1 METTLPPPSE
11 ETAVVTRKSTL
22 TNEQRV
28 AIFLA
33 SLPENTAAS
42 ILQRLSPPVLGRV
55 ANSIRHLGVIPGEVR
70 QRVLGECLRGI
81 MEARDSV
88 MGDERT
94 ANSLLYQAVGEKRA
108 AALLGEKD
116 TKRGAFSG
124 LEGMSAE
131 QILSVIGREQPSVIA
146 MVLRY
151 LDPELS
157 ADVLNMVP
165 HEVSKQVMMILC
177 TGRPPSEAVVT
188 RVQNYIEA
196 RLGKTR
202 ESESA
207 DTGDVI
213 DRASAI
219 LQAVDHALSED
230 ILQAIDEQSPELG
243 TELRDRLFK
252 FDDIVRLNDMD
263 MRRIMQEVNMDTL
276 SIALRTAPMDVREKF
291 FSNMSKRAA
300 QGIKEDMKFSP
311 KVKLSEVEIKQKE
324 ITTII
329 RELDGQGE
337 ISIQGGGRNEYV

>member
-1 METTLPPPSE
+1 METTLPTE
-11 ETAVVTRKSTL
+11 ETAVVARNPQV

-28 AIFLA
+28 AIFVA
-33 SLPENTAAS
+33 SLPETTAAV
-42 ILQRLSPPVLGRV
+42 ILQRLAPGVLSRV
-55 ANSIRHLGVIPGEVR
+55 ANAIRTLGVVPGEVR

-88 MGDERT
+88 MGDEQT
-94 ANSLLYQAVGEKRA
+94 ANNLLYQAIGEKRA
-108 AALLGEKD
+108 SALLGEKD
-116 TKRGAFSG
+116 ENRAAFAS
-124 LEGMSAE
+124 LEGMGAE

-151 LDPELS
+151 LDPELA
-157 ADVLNMVP
+157 ADILNMVP
-165 HEVSKQVMMILC
+165 PAVSKQVMMILC
-177 TGRPPSEAVVT
+177 TGRPPSEAVVN

-196 RLGKTR
+196 RLGKTK

-207 DTGDVI
+207 DVGDVI

-291 FSNMSKRAA
+291 FNNMSKRAA
-300 QGIKEDMKFSP
+300 QGIKEDMDFSP

-337 ISIQGGGRNEYV
+337 ISIHGGGRNEYV

>member
-1 METTLPPPSE
+1 MENALVSTDDR
-11 ETAVVTRKSTL
+11 AVATRGSSMA
-22 TNEQRV
+22 NEQKV

-42 ILQRLSPPVLGRV
+42 ILQRLSPPVLARV
-55 ANSIRHLGVIPGEVR
+55 ASAIRDLGVISGEVR

-94 ANSLLYQAVGEKRA
+94 ANNLLFQAIGEKRA
-108 AALLGEKD
+108 TALLGEKEGQ
-116 TKRGAFSG
+116 RGAFSN
-124 LEGMSAE
+124 LAGMSAE
-131 QILSVIGREQPSVIA
+131 QILSIVGREQPSIIA
-146 MVLRY
+146 MLLRY
-151 LDPELS
+151 LDPEL
-157 ADVLNMVP
+157 AAEVLNMVP
-165 HEVSKQVMMILC
+165 AEVSKQVMMILC
-177 TGRPPSEAVVT
+177 TGRSPSEAVVQ
-188 RVQNYIEA
+188 RVHSYIEA

-202 ESESA
+202 EAEAA

-230 ILQAIDEQSPELG
+230 ILQSIDEHSPDLG

-291 FSNMSKRAA
+291 FNNMSKRAA
-300 QGIKEDMKFSP
+300 QGIKEDMEFSP
-311 KVKLSEVEIKQKE
+311 KMKLSEIEIKQKE
-324 ITTII
+324 ITSII

-337 ISIQGGGRNEYV
+337 ISIRGGGRNEYV

>member
-1 METTLPPPSE
+1 MELTTTKE
-11 ETAVVTRKSTL
+11 ETSVATRDATRS
-22 TNEQRV
+22 NEQNV

-33 SLPENTAAS
+33 SLPEKTAAV
-42 ILQRLSPPVLGRV
+42 ILQRLSPPVLSRV
-55 ANSIRHLGVIPGEVR
+55 ANAIRNLGVIPGEVR
-70 QRVLGECLRGI
+70 QRVLNDCLRGI
-81 MEARDSV
+81 TDARNSV
-88 MGDERT
+88 MGDEQT
-94 ANSLLYQAVGEKRA
+94 ANNLLLQAIGEKRA
-108 AALLGEKD
+108 AALMSDDEG
-116 TKRGAFSG
+116 TPAAFAG
-124 LEGMSAE
+124 LAGMGAE

-157 ADVLNMVP
+157 ANILNMIP
-165 HEVSKQVMMILC
+165 HEASKRVMMILC

-188 RVQNYIEA
+188 RVQNYIET
-196 RLGKTR
+196 RLGKTKETER
-202 ESESA
+202 A
-207 DTGDVI
+207 DTGDII
-213 DRASAI
+213 DRASSI

-230 ILQAIDEQSPELG
+230 ILQAIDEQAPELG

-276 SIALRTAPMDVREKF
+276 ALALRTAPMDVREKF
-291 FSNMSKRAA
+291 FGNMSKRAA
-300 QGIKEDMKFSP
+300 QGIKEDMEFSS

-337 ISIQGGGRNEYV
+337 ISIHGGGRNEYV

>member
-1 METTLPPPSE
+1 MELTTTKE
-11 ETAVVTRKSTL
+11 ETSVATRDGTMTS
-22 TNEQRV
+22 EQNV

-33 SLPENTAAS
+33 SLPEKTAAV
-42 ILQRLSPPVLGRV
+42 ILQRLSPPVLSRV
-55 ANSIRHLGVIPGEVR
+55 ANAIRNLGVVSGEVR
-70 QRVLGECLRGI
+70 QRVLSDCLRGI
-81 MEARDSV
+81 TDAKNSV
-88 MGDERT
+88 MGDEQT
-94 ANSLLYQAVGEKRA
+94 ASNLLLQAIGEKRA
-108 AALLGEKD
+108 AALMGDEEG
-116 TKRGAFSG
+116 TPAAFAS
-124 LEGMSAE
+124 LAGMGAE

-151 LDPELS
+151 LDPEL
-157 ADVLNMVP
+157 AANILNMVP
-165 HEVSKQVMMILC
+165 HEVSKRVMMILC

-196 RLGKTR
+196 RLGKTKETER
-202 ESESA
+202 A
-207 DTGDVI
+207 DTGDII
-213 DRASAI
+213 DRASSI

-276 SIALRTAPMDVREKF
+276 AIALRTAPMDVREKF

-300 QGIKEDMKFSP
+300 QGIKEDMEFSS

-337 ISIQGGGRNEYV
+337 ISIHGGGRNEYV